1 MNVRIGVIASMKKG
15 LEHFVYRELSLL
27 TAEGYRISLFPT
39 KFGKGLYNSRE
50 EWDLRR
56 WSPAKVA
63 LTQPLYFLRSPLKYA
78 RMLREAL
85 ATGTVV
91 DMFLAWHF
99 ARGMSDAD
107 VIYATFADHKL
118 YVGYYCKQI
127 LGKPLAVT
135 IHAYELYNNPSPNLF
150 VRALNSCDQIVT
162 VTEYNKRLLADKYG
176 INPSRVEVVR
186 INVDLEDYRPGKK
199 FAILIAAFFAER
211 KGHEVLFRAVKELG
225 LDDIEVWVA
234 GDEGTELAVDV
245 RGLARELGI
254 EHQVAFFGKQGGNA
268 LKALYRSCDLF
279 CLPCRFD
286 SAGVGEGFPTVI
298 AEAMAFGKPVVTTR
312 HVEIPAVIDEILAD
326 ENDAHGLAQAILQAY
341 QSSSLRERLGEKNRK
356 IAEEMFSTR
365 NATHT
370 GQLFKALAA
379 QQGLRG
385 VAGRQETSSPTMRP
399 DGPGITRG

>member
-1 MNVRIGVIASMKKG
+1 MKVRIGVIATMKKG
-15 LEHFVYRELSLL
+15 LEHFVYRELSVL
-27 TAEGYRISLFPT
+27 TAEGYSISLFPT
-39 KFGKGLYNSRE
+39 KFGKGLYNART
-50 EWDLRR
+50 EWTLHR
-56 WSPAKVA
+56 WNPVKVV
-63 LTQPLYFLRSPLKYA
+63 LPQILYLLRSPLKYA

-91 DMFLAWHF
+91 DMILAWYF
-99 ARGMSDAD
+99 AGSMAGVD

-135 IHAYELYNNPSPNLF
+135 IHAYELYNNPSPDLF
-150 VRALNSCDQIVT
+150 VRALKACDQIIT
-162 VTEYNKRLLADKYG
+162 VTEYNRRLLADKYG

-186 INVDLEDYRPGKK
+186 INVDLEDYRPGKR

-234 GDEGTELAVDV
+234 GDEGTEVAVDV

-254 EHQVAFFGKQGGNA
+254 EDQVAFFGKQGGNA

-286 SAGVGEGFPTVI
+286 RAGVGEGFPTVI

-312 HVEIPAVIDEILAD
+312 HVEIPFVIDEILAD
-326 ENDAHGLAQAILQAY
+326 ENDVHGLAQAILRAY
-341 QSSSLRERLGEKNRK
+341 RSSSLREKLGEKNRK

-365 NATHT
+365 NATRT
-370 GQLFKALAA
+370 GQIFKALAA
-379 QQGLRG
+379 QQGLQG
-385 VAGRQETSSPTMRP
+385 AIEKQVASSPTMRP